1 MVVTTAPA
9 CKVEAMPRALSLSI
23 LLLSGLAAC
32 SGDGT
37 GTETE
42 TEAELKAKAQ
52 AISTAGQSRAQK
64 IANPLNAQA
73 RETLADSAKDSAKPA
88 DGKGAVAATQ

>member
-1 MVVTTAPA
+1 MR
-9 CKVEAMPRALSLSI
+9 CALPLSI

-37 GTETE
+37 GTE

-64 IANPLNAQA
+64 IADPLNAQA
-73 RETLADSAKDSAKPA
+73 RETLADSANSA
-88 DGKGAVAATQ
+88 DGNVATPAAQ